1 MILIILL
8 YRPVFSFKDP
18 SLPWIDTV
26 NDIAKSGR
34 IQYAVLFF
42 SLVWLLVRFAFQ
54 RRAPILST
62 SKTSAI
68 KWLYELPSQVL
79 RFLSFIF
86 IVEASVRKEVHRAS
100 AALVAYAVILGL
112 FRLTNDL
119 RWRVTVLHQVNL
131 ALLTAFLL
139 LVLSRYLP
147 CIQTDNRCENIT
159 SVVYSAVTLAAAL
172 VLAAVTPPEWIP
184 PQLGVEIQGY
194 EPATEPSKEENSSFF
209 SYYLSYTW
217 LDSTIWK
224 GTTGKLDLNNVPAV
238 AWYDEP
244 LFLVHRIH
252 FAREF
257 YKKTMGTT
265 FHFMRREL
273 ARMSF
278 WVGLAFI
285 IENSTPYAM
294 YRLLAYIADPTDDA
308 YNPYLWVAMLF
319 IGPMSRSVC
328 FQQYLYESTR
338 LMVRIKSAMTQ
349 ELYAAALASMEL
361 EDDPFENSDSKDK
374 DKGKKTNSSAE
385 TQKSTS
391 SGRLASLMAAD
402 VDAIHRGRDIVMVL
416 IGVPVG
422 TIISFIGLY
431 KMLGWPSLVGMAVLV
446 LGLPISALLSKLM
459 FYTQRKVRKAQDA
472 RLSLVTEYLG
482 SIRAIKYFAWE
493 KPITEKIVKSRQFE
507 QKSLWSMALL
517 QIGINQVTQGFPL
530 LALVVTFA
538 FYVGVA
544 GNTLDAS
551 VAFTTVTL
559 MKSIRRNIMMASGLA
574 RSFAGSL
581 VAFGRLD
588 KYFES
593 TVPLQQHAEG
603 PLRISKA
610 NFRKTKKATFILE
623 DIDLDFVEGGLNV
636 ITGQSGSGKT
646 TLLQSILGETYLE
659 SGSVTVPADIAYASQ
674 TAWLQN
680 DTIQNN
686 VLFGQPLDII
696 RYHRIL
702 NACCL
707 NIDLKELAQND
718 QTVVGE
724 NGTSLSG
731 GQRARVALA
740 RALYS
745 QAPLI
750 LLDDIF
756 SALDAKT
763 SAGVWKRCFCSDLLK
778 GRTVVLV
785 TQLPWIS
792 EQADFAIELEKGQ
805 VISQEAQIGVVR
817 KPITIAEILGGDDD
831 DDETED
837 IDTPA
842 ETELASTTDALN
854 DPAKTA
860 EVHDA
865 NELVDQESK
874 ATGRVGRLTCKHSFV
889 LSAIVKNMSLIESS
903 LAIYELLWPSSL
915 CSWNRC
921 PHVHLKCC
929 LLRKFLLALHL
940 GGCL

>member
-1 MILIILL
+1 MLTL
-8 YRPVFSFKDP
+8 
-18 SLPWIDTV
+18 SL
-26 NDIAKSGR
+26 
-34 IQYAVLFF
+34 F
-42 SLVWLLVRFAFQ
+42 WLSIRFAFR

-62 SKTSAI
+62 SKTSAV
-68 KWLYELPSQVL
+68 KWAYEVPSQAL
-79 RFLSFIF
+79 RALSFIF
-86 IVEASVRKEVHRAS
+86 IVEACVRKEVHRAS
-100 AALVAYAVILGL
+100 AALVAYAFILGL

-119 RWRVTVLHQVNL
+119 RWRVAALHQVNL
-131 ALLTAFLL
+131 ALLATFLL

-147 CIQTDNRCENIT
+147 CIQIENRCENIP
-159 SVVYSAVTLAAAL
+159 SVVYSTIALGTAL
-172 VLAAVTPPEWIP
+172 VLATITPSEWVP
-184 PQLGVEIQGY
+184 PQLPVEIPGY
-194 EPATEPSKEENSSFF
+194 EPATEPSKEEAASFF
-209 SYYLSYTW
+209 SYYFSYHW
-217 LDSTIWK
+217 LDSTLWR
-224 GTTGKLDLNNVPAV
+224 GATGKLDLKSVPIV

-244 LFLVHRIH
+244 LYLVHRIH
-252 FAREF
+252 RAREL
-257 YKKTMGTT
+257 YKRTMHTT
-265 FHFMRREL
+265 FGFMRAEL

-278 WVGLAFI
+278 WVGLAFT

-294 YRLLAYIADPTDDA
+294 YRLLAYIADPTDDS

-338 LMVRIKSAMTQ
+338 LMVRVKSAMTQ
-349 ELYAAALASMEL
+349 ELYAAALSSMEL
-361 EDDPFENSDSKDK
+361 EDDPFDKSTDK
-374 DKGKKTNSSAE
+374 DKAKNADSKETHKT
-385 TQKSTS
+385 TS

-402 VDAIHRGRDIVMVL
+402 VDAIHRGRDIIMVA
-416 IGVPVG
+416 IGVPIG
-422 TIISFIGLY
+422 TIISFVGLY
-431 KMLGWPSLVGMAVLV
+431 KMIGWPSLVGMAVLV
-446 LGLPISALLSKLM
+446 LGMPISALLSKLM
-459 FYTQRKVRKAQDA
+459 FHTQRKVRQAQDA
-472 RLSLVTEYLG
+472 RISLVTEYLG

-493 KPITEKIVKSRQFE
+493 KPITEKIVKSRQTE
-507 QKSLWSMALL
+507 QKSLWNMGLL
-517 QIGINQVTQGFPL
+517 QIWINQVTQGFPL

-603 PLRISKA
+603 PLKISKA
-610 NFRKTKKATFILE
+610 RFRKTKKATFVLE
-623 DIDLDFVEGGLNV
+623 SIDLDFVDGGLNV

-659 SGSVTVPADIAYASQ
+659 AGSITVPADIAYASQ

-686 VLFGQPLDII
+686 ILFGQPLDTI

-702 NACCL
+702 SACCL
-707 NIDLKELAQND
+707 NIDLKELSLGD
-718 QTVVGE
+718 KTVVGE

-745 QAPLI
+745 QAPLV

-763 SAGVWKRCFCSDLLK
+763 SAGVWRRCFCTDILK

-792 EQADFAIELEKGQ
+792 EQADFSVELEKGL
-805 VISQEAQIGVVR
+805 ILSQEVHIGITR

-831 DDETED
+831 DED
-837 IDTPA
+837 DDVETPA
-842 ETELASTTDALN
+842 EPDLAPTGDTID
-854 DPAKTA
+854 DPAKVT
-860 EVHDA
+860 ETSDA
-865 NELVDQESK
+865 DALVDQESK
-874 ATGRVGRLTCKHSFV
+874 ATGRVGRLSCTSPF
-889 LSAIVKNMSLIESS
+889 SYTYTIQLI
-903 LAIYELLWPSSL
+903 A
-915 CSWNRC
+915 N
-921 PHVHLKCC
+921 
-929 LLRKFLLALHL
+929 
-940 GGCL
+940 